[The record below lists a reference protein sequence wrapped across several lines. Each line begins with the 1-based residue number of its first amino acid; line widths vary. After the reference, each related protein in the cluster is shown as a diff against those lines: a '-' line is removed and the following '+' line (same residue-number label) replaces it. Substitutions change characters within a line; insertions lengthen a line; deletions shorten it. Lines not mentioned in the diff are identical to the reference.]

1 MQTIY
6 TDRQYLRNCLHKIL
20 NGKKT
25 SNIDESFIKNHND
38 SSNKGYIF
46 EIEVKYPKQLHDPRT
61 KQKMPV
67 LGKDELGK
75 KFMTEFEG
83 LRPETYP
90 YLIDDGSV

>member
-1 MQTIY
+1 MT
-6 TDRQYLRNCLHKIL
+6 L
-20 NGKKT
+20 
-25 SNIDESFIKNHND
+25 
-38 SSNKGYIF
+38 
-46 EIEVKYPKQLHDPRT
+46 
-61 KQKMPV
+61 

>member
-1 MQTIY
+1 MIIVIKDTYLKLKLSTLNNYTI
-6 TDRQYLRNCLHKIL
+6 Q
-20 NGKKT
+20 
-25 SNIDESFIKNHND
+25 
-38 SSNKGYIF
+38 
-46 EIEVKYPKQLHDPRT
+46 
-61 KQKMPV
+61 KQKKMTV